1 MNILIAGGC
10 GYIGSHTAAELIKS
24 GHDIVICDSLVRGS
38 VDAPDAIAEI
48 TGKKVCFY
56 RVDISDTDSLCAVFE
71 KHRFDE

>member
-48 TGKKVCFY
+48 TGVP
-56 RVDISDTDSLCAVFE
+56 VADIVAKYYID
-71 KHRFDE
+71 RR